1 MKDAIIKDLQ
11 VENQC
16 SRMKVNNLENNIIYE
31 INNGNHFEQ
40 YGRKNNLEITGIL
53 GDISD
58 ENL

>member
-1 MKDAIIKDLQ
+1 
-11 VENQC
+11 
-16 SRMKVNNLENNIIYE
+16 MKVNNLENNIIYE